1 MVVESLSHPRQISA
15 QRLGRAILNRGN
27 NTIVVIAASAG
38 GLNPLRVIVAALP
51 VPCTASVFI
60 VWHIGANPSILP
72 SILQHSS
79 AVPVVFAED
88 GIAILAGHV
97 YVAPP
102 DRHVLLH
109 TTTMSLSAG
118 PKVHFARPA
127 ADPMFISAAE
137 THGNSVIGIVL
148 SGGDGDG
155 ADGLRAVKE
164 HGGKVFVQDP
174 GEALAP
180 SMPHA
185 AIMAVHP
192 DAVLSIDA
200 IAKLIGELSAYPNK
214 AISPEGH
221 VSCGSDLN
229 TR

>member
-1 MVVESLSHPRQISA
+1 
-15 QRLGRAILNRGN
+15 
-27 NTIVVIAASAG
+27 VVIAASAG
-38 GLNPLRVIVAALP
+38 GLDLLRIIIAALP
-51 VPCTASVFI
+51 APCAASIFI
-60 VWHIGANPSILP
+60 VWHIGAHPSMLP

-88 GIAILAGHV
+88 GAEILPGHV

-109 TTTMSLSAG
+109 ATSMSLSTG

-137 THGNSVIGIVL
+137 THGAAVIGIVL

-155 ADGLRAVKE
+155 DGADGLLAIKQ
-164 HGGKVFVQDP
+164 HGGKVFVQNPD
-174 GEALAP
+174 EALAP

-192 DAVLSIDA
+192 DGVLSIHA
-200 IAKLIGELSAYPNK
+200 IARLVGGLC
-214 AISPEGH
+214 
-221 VSCGSDLN
+221 SCPVQTSL
-229 TR
+229 

>member
-1 MVVESLSHPRQISA
+1 M
-15 QRLGRAILNRGN
+15 NRGN

-137 THGNSVIGIVL
+137 THGNQVIGIVL

-155 ADGLRAVKE
+155 ADGLLAIKQ
-164 HGGKVFVQDP
+164 HGGKVFVQNPD
-174 GEALAP
+174 EALAP

-185 AIMAVHP
+185 AIMTVHP
-192 DAVLSIDA
+192 DAVMPVKA
-200 IAKLIGELSAYPNK
+200 IATTVRDLCSNGVQALSADP
-214 AISPEGH
+214 
-221 VSCGSDLN
+221 VFRDLA
-229 TR
+229 